1 MGISNNK
8 AITEISISIKSMYST
23 WICIYT
29 LMPGWGLSVSLP
41 FCLVPEL
48 WSNSSDLTEAMEV
61 KSRRINVQLKCF
73 LVNMVASVY
82 RLKQLLKPWSS
93 CGCMNTNYRS
103 FCAPCASRTSWP
115 CYSNFLAPQNVLR
128 LASHR
133 FTMLSVGRY
142 IYRLTLRLCHLHPQ
156 LFLHTF
162 PTCLFSLV
170 VFKNCIL
177 YFPGM

>member
-1 MGISNNK
+1 MDLHLYFDARMG
-8 AITEISISIKSMYST
+8 T
-23 WICIYT
+23 
-29 LMPGWGLSVSLP
+29 LSVSLP

-115 CYSNFLAPQNVLR
+115 CYSNFLAPQKCFETCIPQIHY
-128 LASHR
+128 AFCWS
-133 FTMLSVGRY
+133 
-142 IYRLTLRLCHLHPQ
+142 IYLQIDTLTLSPSSTL

-162 PTCLFSLV
+162 PTCLFRLV

>member
-1 MGISNNK
+1 MDLHLYFDARMG
-8 AITEISISIKSMYST
+8 T
-23 WICIYT
+23 
-29 LMPGWGLSVSLP
+29 LSVSLP

-103 FCAPCASRTSWP
+103 FCAPCASRTSWT

-133 FTMLSVGRY
+133 FTMLSVGQY
-142 IYRLTLRLCHLHPQ
+142 IYRLTLRLCHLHPHCYSFTPS
-156 LFLHTF
+156 L
-162 PTCLFSLV
+162 PAFSV
-170 VFKNCIL
+170 
-177 YFPGM
+177 